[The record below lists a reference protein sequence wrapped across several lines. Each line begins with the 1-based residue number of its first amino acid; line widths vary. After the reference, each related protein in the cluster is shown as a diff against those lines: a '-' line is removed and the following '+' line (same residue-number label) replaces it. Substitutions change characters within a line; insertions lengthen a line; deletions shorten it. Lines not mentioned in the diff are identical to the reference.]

1 MQVALSRINR
11 TAGIPVRPCFAP
23 CRHAPLPKCAI
34 LLRPP
39 GLATPHLNSYASF
52 ITKLCWRVSKS
63 ADIALHPVEVVF
75 EHLDPEI
82 VTLVIDGET
91 IETTPNH
98 PFYEMVQ
105 VPGNADGDLI
115 GIWTGAGELVEGDAI
130 FTANGGVEGAEW
142 GGQGREWLVLS
153 LH

>member
-1 MQVALSRINR
+1 M
-11 TAGIPVRPCFAP
+11 TEDG
-23 CRHAPLPKCAI
+23 
-34 LLRPP
+34 LRPISEVEV
-39 GLATPHLNSYASF
+39 GELVQAYNEERGEIGFY
-52 ITKLCWRVSKS
+52 
-63 ADIALHPVEVVF
+63 PVEVVF

-105 VPGNADGDLI
+105 VPGNADGELI